1 MCGIAGYYRPSG
13 GRADELKAVVTS
25 MARVLSHRGPDDEG
39 IWVDAPA
46 GIALGHRRLSVIDL
60 SPEGH
65 QPMSSSSGRY
75 SISFNGEI
83 YNFREIRAELEA
95 LGHRF
100 RGHSDTEVALAAIDQ
115 WGLKRALKRFVGM
128 FAFGLWDRRE
138 HILYLARDRMGEK
151 PLYYGQCQGA
161 FMFASELKA
170 LHEVPGWTGT
180 IDRDAL
186 ALFLRHSYV
195 PGPYS
200 IYTDIRKLTPGTLL
214 AIDRNYATGQFPKQ
228 ETYWSVGAAVEHGRR
243 GAMIVDA
250 AAAAEELDR
259 LLRKAI
265 VEKMVADVPL
275 GAFLSGGID
284 SSAVV
289 ALMQAQSPRPV
300 RTFTIGFH
308 ESNYNEAEAAKAVA
322 RHLGTDHTEMYVSPT
337 EAMAVIPRLPQ
348 LYDEPFAD
356 PSQIPTFLVSEL
368 ARRHVTVT
376 LSGDGGDELFGGYTR
391 YFLGKEIWRKIG
403 WMPLWLRRIGARV
416 AVGVSPRTW
425 KTILRSAPVL
435 FGGVRVLNP
444 DHKVHRLAAI
454 LKVRDPVQ
462 IYRLLVSHWEEP
474 AAMVLGATEPPT
486 ALSEPYSSTGPSDF
500 TEQMMYLDMISY
512 LPDDI
517 LVKVDRASMGVS
529 LEARVPLLD
538 HRLVEFVW
546 KLPLSRKIRGG
557 EGKWLLR
564 QVLYKY
570 VPRELIDRPK
580 MGFGVPIDSWLRGPL
595 RDWAEAYLA
604 QDRLMQ
610 EGFLSPQPIRDKWSE
625 HLSGKRDWQYYL
637 WDVLMFETWLE
648 EQKKAPARNR
658 QAALA

>member
-1 MCGIAGYYRPSG
+1 MCGIAGYYRPTSG
-13 GRADELKAVVTS
+13 HPDELKAVVTA
-25 MARVLSHRGPDDEG
+25 MARALSHRGPDDEG
-39 IWVDAPA
+39 IWVDATA

-75 SISFNGEI
+75 LISFNGEI
-83 YNFREIRAELEA
+83 YNFQEIRAELES

-100 RGHSDTEVALAAIDQ
+100 RGHSDTEVAVAAIEQ

-128 FAFGLWDRRE
+128 FAFALWDRRE
-138 HILYLARDRMGEK
+138 NILYLTRDRMGEK
-151 PLYYGQCQGA
+151 PLYYGRCGDA
-161 FMFASELKA
+161 FVFASELKA
-170 LHEVPGWTGT
+170 LHDVPGWTGT
-180 IDRDAL
+180 IDRNAL
-186 ALFLRHSYV
+186 TLFLRHGYV
-195 PGPYS
+195 PRPYS
-200 IYTDIRKLTPGTLL
+200 IYADIRKLTPGTLL
-214 AIDRNYATGQFPKQ
+214 AVDRNFTAGQLPSP
-228 ETYWSVGAAVEHGRR
+228 EPYWSVEMVAAQGRE
-243 GAMIVDA
+243 A
-250 AAAAEELDR
+250 ATTMNAFAAAEELDR

-284 SSAVV
+284 SSTVV

-308 ESNYNEAEAAKAVA
+308 ESSYNEAEAAKAVA
-322 RHLGTDHTEMYVSPT
+322 RHLGTDHTEMYVSPM

-368 ARRHVTVT
+368 ARRHVTVI

-391 YFLGKEIWRKIG
+391 YFLGRQIWRKIG
-403 WMPLWLRRIGARV
+403 WMPLWLRRLGARV

-425 KTILRSAPVL
+425 KAIVRSAPVL
-435 FGGVRVLNP
+435 FGGARVPNP

-462 IYRLLVSHWEEP
+462 IYRLLLSHWEEP

-486 ALSEPYSSTGPSDF
+486 PLSEPYLSGNLVDF
-500 TEQMMYLDMISY
+500 TEQMLYLDMIGY

-538 HRLVEFVW
+538 HRLVEFAW
-546 KLPLSRKIRGG
+546 KLPLSQKIRGG

-564 QVLYKY
+564 QVLDKY

-604 QDRLMQ
+604 PDRLGR
-610 EGFLSPQPIRDKWSE
+610 EGFLSSQSIQDKWAE
-625 HLSGKRDWQYYL
+625 HLSGRRDWQYYL

-658 QAALA
+658 AAALA

>member
-214 AIDRNYATGQFPKQ
+214 AIDHNYATGQFPKP
-228 ETYWSVGAAVEHGRR
+228 EAYWSVGAAVEHGRR

-595 RDWAEAYLA
+595 RDWAETYLA

>member
-1 MCGIAGYYRPSG
+1 MCGIVGILHPSG
-13 GRADELKAVVTS
+13 RATIVSD
-25 MARVLSHRGPDDEG
+25 VLHTMVNTLIHRGPDDSG
-39 IWVDAPA
+39 AWLDANA

-60 SPEGH
+60 SPEGR
-65 QPMSSSSGRY
+65 QPMLSESGRY
-75 SISFNGEI
+75 VIVFNGEI
-83 YNFREIRAELEA
+83 YNFQQIRAELEP

-100 RGHSDTEVALAAIDQ
+100 RGHSDTEVALAAFEQ
-115 WGLKRALKRFVGM
+115 WGLKRALERFVGM

-138 HILYLARDRMGEK
+138 HVLYLARDRMGEK
-151 PLYYGQCQGA
+151 PLYYGRCGDA
-161 FMFASELKA
+161 FVFASELKA
-170 LHEVPGWTGT
+170 LRAVPGWRGN
-180 IDRDAL
+180 INRDAL

-200 IYTDIRKLTPGTLL
+200 IYSEIRKLTPGTLL
-214 AIDRNYATGQFPKQ
+214 AIDSNCGTGQFPNP
-228 ETYWSVGAAVEHGRR
+228 EPYWSVEMAAVQGRR
-243 GAMIVDA
+243 AATIIDA
-250 AAAAEELDR
+250 PTAVEELDR
-259 LLRKAI
+259 LLRDVV

-284 SSAVV
+284 SSTVV
-289 ALMQAQSPRPV
+289 ALMQAQSPRSV

-308 ESNYNEAEAAKAVA
+308 ESSYNEAEAAKAVA

-391 YFLGKEIWRKIG
+391 YFLGREIWRKIG
-403 WMPLWLRRIGARV
+403 WMPLWLRRLGARV

-425 KTILRSAPVL
+425 KAILRSAPVL
-435 FGGVRVLNP
+435 FGSARVSNP

-462 IYRLLVSHWEEP
+462 IYRLLLSHWEEP

-486 ALSEPYSSTGPSDF
+486 PLSEPYLSGNLADF
-500 TEQMMYLDMISY
+500 TEQMMYLDMIAY

-538 HRLVEFVW
+538 HRLVEFAW
-546 KLPLSRKIRGG
+546 KLPLSQKIRGG

-564 QVLYKY
+564 QVLHKY

-604 QDRLMQ
+604 PDRLIH
-610 EGFLSPQPIRDKWSE
+610 EGFLNPQPIRDKWAE

-648 EQKKAPARNR
+648 EQKKAPIRSR
-658 QAALA
+658 MAASA

>member
-1 MCGIAGYYRPSG
+1 
-13 GRADELKAVVTS
+13 

-39 IWVDAPA
+39 VWVDAPA

-65 QPMSSSSGRY
+65 QPMPSSSGRY
-75 SISFNGEI
+75 LISFNGEI
-83 YNFREIRAELEA
+83 YNFQEIRAELEP

-100 RGHSDTEVALAAIDQ
+100 RGHSDTEVALAAIEQ
-115 WGLKRALKRFVGM
+115 WGLKIALKRFVGM

-138 HILYLARDRMGEK
+138 HVLYLARDRMGEK
-151 PLYYGQCQGA
+151 PLYYGRCDGA
-161 FMFASELKA
+161 FVFASELKA
-170 LHEVPGWTGT
+170 FRDVPGWTGT

-186 ALFLRHSYV
+186 TLFLRHSYV

-200 IYTDIRKLTPGTLL
+200 IYADIRKLIPGTVL
-214 AIDRNYATGQFPKQ
+214 AVDRNCAAGQFLEP
-228 ETYWSVGAAVEHGRR
+228 EPYWSVGMVAQEGRR
-243 GAMIVDA
+243 AATIMDA
-250 AAAAEELDR
+250 PTAADELDR

-308 ESNYNEAEAAKAVA
+308 ESTYNEAEAAKAVA

-391 YFLGKEIWRKIG
+391 YFLGREIWRKVG
-403 WMPLWLRRIGARV
+403 WMPLWLRRIGARI

-425 KTILRSAPVL
+425 KAILHSAPML
-435 FGGVRVLNP
+435 FGGVRVSNP

-486 ALSEPYSSTGPSDF
+486 PLNEPYSSTGLGDF
-500 TEQMMYLDMISY
+500 TEQMMYLDMITY

-538 HRLVEFVW
+538 HRLVEYAW
-546 KLPLSRKIRGG
+546 KLPLSLKIRDG

-595 RDWAEAYLA
+595 RDWAEAYLSP
-604 QDRLMQ
+604 DRLGR
-610 EGFLSPQPIRDKWSE
+610 EGFLRPQPIRDKWAE

-637 WDVLMFETWLE
+637 WDVLMFEAWLE
-648 EQKKAPARNR
+648 EQKKAPVRN
-658 QAALA
+658 QAAALA